1 MKKGNSEPLTPALR
15 AELEALEAMP
25 DSEINLTDPDCPPMT
40 DAELAA
46 GGVRGALFRPERPFK
61 RPVAMR
67 LDADVL
73 DWFQR
78 QGPGYQTRI
87 NAVLREFMGRH
98 QGTDRDARAK

>member
-1 MKKGNSEPLTPALR
+1 MKKGNPKPLPPELR
-15 AELEALEAMP
+15 VELEALAARTTR
-25 DSEINLTDPDCPPMT
+25 EIDLTDPECPPMT

-46 GGVRGALFRPERPFK
+46 GGVRGAFYRVTPIK
-61 RPVAMR
+61 KPVAMR

-87 NAVLREFMGRH
+87 NAALREFIAQH
-98 QGTDRDARAK
+98 S

>member
-1 MKKGNSEPLTPALR
+1 MRKGNPNPLSPELQ
-15 AELEALEAMP
+15 AELEALAARP
-25 DSEINLTDPDCPPMT
+25 NADIDLTDPECPPMT

-46 GGVRGALFRPERPFK
+46 GGIRGALFRPGRPFK
-61 RPVAMR
+61 KPVAMR

-87 NAVLREFMGRH
+87 NAALREYIERQQH
-98 QGTDRDARAK
+98 DHA